1 MARAWKAR
9 IPKGIEGSNPSL
21 SAVRDKVSLTAHFL
35 LLLMVIYLLTG
46 IFKQTIILILNF
58 KGGRIYV

>member
-1 MARAWKAR
+1 
-9 IPKGIEGSNPSL
+9 
-21 SAVRDKVSLTAHFL
+21 VSLTAHFL